1 MASCHDA
8 SHRALRVGPRPRIS
22 GRAAACMTVMLGLA
36 AIGRP
41 AGAAE
46 GLPPARFTDPERRQK
61 LEAALPALDEI
72 AVRWARDNKV
82 PGLAWGIVI
91 DGALAR
97 FGSVGQRNVEKGGA
111 IDQDTVFR
119 IASMTKSFTA
129 LAILKLRDA
138 GKLELDAPAARYLP
152 ELASW
157 SRPTSDSGPVTI
169 RHLLTHTAGF
179 PEDNPW
185 GDRQMAISQQKFSA
199 WLSAGIPYSTATGSA
214 HEYSNYGF
222 AMLGA
227 VVAAV
232 SGVPYAEYVNRE
244 ILAPLGMTST
254 WWDARVVPA
263 ARLAT
268 GYRLQDEAFV
278 TESPLADGAFGPMGG
293 IFTSSRDLS
302 RWVAMMLSAYP
313 PRDDPESPPA
323 LRRSLRE
330 MHQGSGYPR
339 LRLRRAAPGAVTE
352 GFAINYAFGLR
363 ESASCIFSRSVGH
376 SGGFPGY
383 GSYMVWLPE
392 HGVGAF
398 AMAGLT
404 YMAPADMLR
413 EMLESLERTGALKP
427 RAATP
432 APVLEKMAAAVA
444 GLVTSWSDEQAEAI
458 AADNLFLDESLERRR
473 KAIVALC
480 EGLGSCETG
489 ALKAENA
496 LRGRFRIKCEYGWLD
511 VELTLAPSSPPRVQ
525 HLEVSGGRP
534 PSVAMRAAID
544 EILGVMTAGTGVLT
558 LAASDDRAATGA
570 LLQSYRQAYGSCR
583 AGEPQ
588 EGDGVSST
596 RLTLNCD
603 RGPLEL
609 TISLEQGRI
618 SNVKL
623 APPPEAICVP

>member
-1 MASCHDA
+1 
-8 SHRALRVGPRPRIS
+8 
-22 GRAAACMTVMLGLA
+22 MTVLLGLA

-41 AGAAE
+41 AGAGE

-61 LEAALPALDEI
+61 LEAALPALDRI
-72 AVRWARDNKV
+72 AIRWARDNKV

-91 DGALAR
+91 DGELAR
-97 FGSVGQRNVEKGGA
+97 FGSSGKRDVESGGT
-111 IDQDTVFR
+111 IDEDTVFR

-138 GKLELDAPAARYLP
+138 GKLELDAPVARYLP
-152 ELASW
+152 ELANW
-157 SRPTSDSGPVTI
+157 QPATSDSGPVTI
-169 RHLLTHTAGF
+169 RHLLTHKAGF

-185 GDRQMAISQQKFSA
+185 GDRQMAISQEEFSA
-199 WLSAGIPYSTATGSA
+199 WLSAGIPFSTATGSA

-227 VVAAV
+227 VVTAI
-232 SGVPYAEYVNRE
+232 SGVPYREYVNRE

-254 WWDARVVPA
+254 WWDARDLPPG
-263 ARLAT
+263 RLAT
-268 GYRLQDEAFV
+268 GYRRQDDAFV
-278 TESPLADGAFGPMGG
+278 AEPTLADGAFGPMGG

-330 MHQGSGYPR
+330 MNQGSGYPR

-352 GFAINYAFGLR
+352 GFSTNYAFGLR
-363 ESASCIFSRSVGH
+363 ETASCVLSRSVGH

-383 GSYMVWLPE
+383 GSYMAWLPE

-413 EMLESLERTGALKP
+413 EMLESLERAGGLKP
-427 RAATP
+427 REATP
-432 APVLEKMAAAVA
+432 APALQTMVTAVA
-444 GLVTSWSDEQAEAI
+444 GLVTNWSDERAQAI
-458 AADNLFLDESLERRR
+458 AADNLFPDESLERRR
-473 KAIVALC
+473 KAILALR

-489 ALKAENA
+489 AIRAENA
-496 LRGRFRIKCEYGWLD
+496 LRGRFRIRCERGWLD
-511 VELTLAPSSPPRVQ
+511 VELTLAPTSPPLVQ
-525 HLEVSGGRP
+525 HLEVSGGRL
-534 PSVAMRAAID
+534 PSTPMRAAID
-544 EILGVMTAGTGVLT
+544 EVLGVMTTGTGGLT
-558 LAASDDRAATGA
+558 LASSDDRAATGA
-570 LLQSYRQAYGSCR
+570 LLESYRQAYGSCR

-588 EGDGVSST
+588 EGDGISST

-603 RGPLEL
+603 RGTLDL
-609 TISLEQGRI
+609 TISLEEGRI
-618 SNVKL
+618 AQLKL
-623 APPPEAICVP
+623 APPPEAVCVP